1 MMRSSDIGGPVVRPR
16 IEKLYTWVDPLQ
28 YRDNFRYEFEHEI
41 LDAVETESIYEV
53 FLGKQRLKVSGTYND
68 YYGFGRSRKSAVEDA
83 QALFASQESP
93 GLDIVVTTTVISTA
107 VFFDDKKPPFY
118 KGTVRCFEV
127 PGSWHRIEE
136 GQPLNSR
143 LSFVTW
149 RNGQPG
155 PDAESF
161 DALIA
166 DIFAQDAAGNRRDGP
181 LR

>member
-1 MMRSSDIGGPVVRPR
+1 MRSSDISGPVIRPR

-83 QALFASQESP
+83 QALFDSQESP
-93 GLDIVVTTTVISTA
+93 GLDIVVTTTVQSKA

-118 KGTVRCFEV
+118 KGSVRCFEV
-127 PGSWHRIEE
+127 PGCWLRIEE
-136 GQPLNSR
+136 GPPLKSSLR
-143 LSFVTW
+143 FVTW

-155 PDAESF
+155 ADAEAF
-161 DALIA
+161 DALVA
-166 DIFAQDAAGNRRDGP
+166 DIFAQDAAGSRRDGP